1 MIRYIDF
8 HTHHVPEQQ
17 HVVAVVDGR
26 DTWGIHPWNI
36 LPQHVQ
42 GKGESRQLIV
52 PPSFE
57 AEGRGILAIGECGF
71 DALRG
76 PSMAVQEAVFRQ
88 HVRLGEEMRKPLVVH
103 CVKALD
109 LLLRLRRELRPA
121 MPWMLHGF
129 RGKPRQMQSLLEAG
143 CYVSF
148 GLRHNEESLRLC
160 PLQRLMLETDDVF
173 RPSTETEASDV
184 PLIAELYNK
193 VAAARGIELRDLCD
207 EMAENYRNFFRK
219 EPFLT

>member
-17 HVVAVVDGR
+17 NVVAVVDGR
-26 DTWGIHPWNI
+26 DTWGIHPWDI

-42 GKGESRQLIV
+42 GKGESR
-52 PPSFE
+52 
-57 AEGRGILAIGECGF
+57 CGL

-129 RGKPRQMQSLLEAG
+129 RGKPQQLQSLLAAG
-143 CYVSF
+143 FYVSF
-148 GLRHNEESLRLC
+148 GFRHNAESLRLC
-160 PLQRLMLETDDVF
+160 PPERLMLETDDDTSPVSVLYESVALQ
-173 RPSTETEASDV
+173 RGLSVAS
-184 PLIAELYNK
+184 
-193 VAAARGIELRDLCD
+193 LCAL
-207 EMAENYRNFFRK
+207 MAENYRAFFRK
-219 EPFLT
+219 EPLPVQNLNTEHKK

>member
-1 MIRYIDF
+1 
-8 HTHHVPEQQ
+8 
-17 HVVAVVDGR
+17 
-26 DTWGIHPWNI
+26 
-36 LPQHVQ
+36 
-42 GKGESRQLIV
+42 
-52 PPSFE
+52 
-57 AEGRGILAIGECGF
+57 
-71 DALRG
+71 
-76 PSMAVQEAVFRQ
+76 
-88 HVRLGEEMRKPLVVH
+88 MRKPLVVH

-129 RGKPRQMQSLLEAG
+129 RGKPRQMESLLEAG

-148 GLRHNEESLRLC
+148 GLHHNEESLRLC
-160 PLQRLMLETDDVF
+160 PLQRLMLETDDAF
-173 RPSTETEASDV
+173 RPSTETEGSDV

-193 VAAARGIELRDLCD
+193 VAAARGIEMRDLCD